1 MADLPLASPALAKKL
16 WRRANR
22 ATRATSF
29 QSQCVQEV
37 AIWPF
42 PFCHRDGSAAVLAF
56 LKGVLGDG
64 AVAVADLEV
73 RALAAGL
80 LSDRQKITDAKA
92 FKTAKKALGIKSH
105 RVGFGPGAVWFW
117 ALPTKPETK
126 VIETAAGLAS
136 NTPAPVVYAEHHS
149 RPERGDVLLDLGPG
163 PDDGLGG
170 VPAEW
175 VRGVKLLHLARGLR
189 GVPTHRW
196 QQFVSDCQ
204 HFVFSHE
211 KWAVRAAQIGWTTE
225 SLFGCSWSRPFD
237 HLGSAGLLWHLVG
250 GRLVRLHRDWAV
262 IAAADGAE
270 RVFHRRPTTMRC
282 TLAWRLR

>member
-1 MADLPLASPALAKKL
+1 MIYRLPVRHWPRSCGGAQTVRPEPLHFNRNASRKSPSGLSPFATATGRRPS
-16 WRRANR
+16 WRSSKA
-22 ATRATSF
+22 S
-29 QSQCVQEV
+29 S
-37 AIWPF
+37 
-42 PFCHRDGSAAVLAF
+42 
-56 LKGVLGDG
+56 G

-92 FKTAKKALGIKSH
+92 FKRAKKALGIKSH

-170 VPAEW
+170 VPAE
-175 VRGVKLLHLARGLR
+175 
-189 GVPTHRW
+189 
-196 QQFVSDCQ
+196 
-204 HFVFSHE
+204 
-211 KWAVRAAQIGWTTE
+211 
-225 SLFGCSWSRPFD
+225 
-237 HLGSAGLLWHLVG
+237 
-250 GRLVRLHRDWAV
+250 
-262 IAAADGAE
+262 
-270 RVFHRRPTTMRC
+270 
-282 TLAWRLR
+282 